1 MEVRGTGFLV
11 SHDPEKAYVVCSGV
25 LDLRGKAGYGDIMHL
40 LDQAVAVPDPLITL
54 DLRDLEFLNSSG
66 ITTLGG
72 FIIKLRDRGTGQL
85 KVLCSNRYTWQS
97 RSMRGLQKLMPEM
110 ELAFL

>member
-11 SHDPEKAYVVCSGV
+11 SHDPERAQVVCAGV
-25 LDLRGKAGYGDIMHL
+25 LDLRGKAGYADIIHL
-40 LDQAVAVPDPLITL
+40 LDQAVAAPGPLVTL
-54 DLRDLEFLNSSG
+54 DLQDLEFLNSSG

-72 FIIKLRDRGTGQL
+72 FIIKLRDRGEAKL
-85 KVLCSNRYTWQS
+85 KVLCSTRYTWQS